1 MTFVIK
7 YVLLCML
14 FIHSLYPRTVLQ
26 SYVDP
31 YESLIAIVIMVKNEA
46 DVIIPTLDP
55 LLNAGIDCVL
65 VYDTGSTDGTQT
77 VVNTYFKDHHL
88 DHAYVIEDPFIDFA
102 TSRNRALDIA
112 ETLFPHVTFFVML
125 DAEWYIHNA
134 QELVEFCHQHKNY
147 IEQGTTGG
155 CYSIRL
161 VTQQDN
167 IDNYTSR
174 LIRREKNARYE
185 GVVHESIQQRSSGFL
200 PRSVFFEY
208 APKEHGQQK
217 SKNRFIRD
225 YELLKKSIENN
236 PHNPR
241 TFFYLAQTCQFL
253 DKWEEAITYYQK
265 RAHFGDISEECY
277 LALYRIGCALEYLYV
292 HKNDDLQY
300 KWEDALY
307 YYLKAHAMLP
317 HRAEPLVR
325 IANYYNYVKEYP
337 VAYLFAS
344 RAALLPYPSDVL
356 FVEKQVYDY
365 MRYDVLGQCALY
377 VGEYEIGKDAILK
390 AMKVNPS
397 AQHLYHNLAIYL
409 QNMAI
414 A

>member
-134 QELVEFCHQHKNY
+134 
-147 IEQGTTGG
+147 
-155 CYSIRL
+155 
-161 VTQQDN
+161 
-167 IDNYTSR
+167 
-174 LIRREKNARYE
+174 
-185 GVVHESIQQRSSGFL
+185 
-200 PRSVFFEY
+200 
-208 APKEHGQQK
+208 
-217 SKNRFIRD
+217 
-225 YELLKKSIENN
+225 
-236 PHNPR
+236 
-241 TFFYLAQTCQFL
+241 
-253 DKWEEAITYYQK
+253 
-265 RAHFGDISEECY
+265 
-277 LALYRIGCALEYLYV
+277 
-292 HKNDDLQY
+292 
-300 KWEDALY
+300 
-307 YYLKAHAMLP
+307 
-317 HRAEPLVR
+317 
-325 IANYYNYVKEYP
+325 
-337 VAYLFAS
+337 
-344 RAALLPYPSDVL
+344 
-356 FVEKQVYDY
+356 
-365 MRYDVLGQCALY
+365 
-377 VGEYEIGKDAILK
+377 
-390 AMKVNPS
+390 
-397 AQHLYHNLAIYL
+397 
-409 QNMAI
+409 
-414 A
+414 